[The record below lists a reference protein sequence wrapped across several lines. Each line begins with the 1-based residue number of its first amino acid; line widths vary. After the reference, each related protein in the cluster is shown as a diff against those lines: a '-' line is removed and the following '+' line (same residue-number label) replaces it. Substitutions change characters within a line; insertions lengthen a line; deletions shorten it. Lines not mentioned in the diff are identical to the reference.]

1 MATVTI
7 ENLERLGLRQ
17 PSPPPGGE
25 RDRLG
30 QKDFLRLLTTQLTN
44 QDPLQPMENGEFL
57 GQMAQFSTVSGI
69 EDLTRSFGQ
78 LAASLTQGQ
87 ALQAASLVGREVLI
101 PASFGELEA
110 GGAIRGAVELR
121 ASAEDVFVEIYDVSG
136 RRVDAVSLGSAP
148 AGLHDFEWSG
158 NNLPPGIYEFRAF
171 ARRGGQ
177 VSAVSGF
184 LSTPVESVT
193 LGQAGEGLRL
203 RVQGAGDVSFNDV
216 RRIG

>member
-1 MATVTI
+1 MATFTI
-7 ENLERLGLRQ
+7 ENLERLGLKP
-17 PSPPPGGE
+17 PSPPAGGE

-30 QKDFLRLLTTQLTN
+30 QKDFLRLLTTQLTH
-44 QDPLQPMENGEFL
+44 QDPLRPMDNGEFL

-69 EDLTRSFGQ
+69 EELTRSFAQ

-101 PASFGELEA
+101 PASFGELAA

-121 ASAEDVFVEIYDVSG
+121 APADDVFVEIYDVSG
-136 RRVDAVSLGSAP
+136 RRVDSVALGAAP
-148 AGLHDFEWSG
+148 AGLHDFAWSG
-158 NNLPPGIYEFRAF
+158 NDLPPGVYEFRAF

-193 LGQAGEGLRL
+193 LGQGGEGVRL
-203 RVQGAGDVSFNDV
+203 RVQGAGDVGLGDV